1 MGHRIG
7 GSLLLTTPISPLRD
21 RIYFSF
27 AAASYREKLPPIG
40 LCLRVLISQVQ
51 QVPLSLLFD
60 EYVGSALRRRFL
72 RLSLLGGEERSKLA
86 RQSHGDSRRKADLG
100 RGFTRDPL
108 V

>member
-7 GSLLLTTPISPLRD
+7 GSLLLTPPLSPLRD

-27 AAASYREKLPPIG
+27 VAASYKEKKLPLG

-51 QVPLSLLFD
+51 QVPFSLLFD
-60 EYVGSALRRRFL
+60 EYVRPALRRRFP
-72 RLSLLGGEERSKLA
+72 RLSFMGGEERSKLA
-86 RQSHGDSRRKADLG
+86 RQSHDDSRRKADVG